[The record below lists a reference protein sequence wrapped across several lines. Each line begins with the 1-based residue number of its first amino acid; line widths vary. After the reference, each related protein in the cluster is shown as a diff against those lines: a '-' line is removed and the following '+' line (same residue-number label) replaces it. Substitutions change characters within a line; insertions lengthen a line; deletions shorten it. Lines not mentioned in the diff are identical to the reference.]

1 MSTLSKEF
9 RRQLENTVLK
19 ARDEAERGA
28 AAALEELGLSETKIP
43 THLNDAQQKL
53 RRKLRAHGKQVG
65 DTQISDNAWDISHLV
80 HECAYAHWHRML
92 FARFL
97 AENGFLIEPE
107 SGLDVD
113 FAYCEEEAKR
123 LGIDPWE
130 LASQFAQGMLTG
142 VFRADD
148 PVLQVRMPTEFRNRL
163 TALLASLPKEVFTA
177 SDSLGWV
184 YQFWQ
189 AERRDEV
196 NAAGNKIGADEISPV
211 TQLFTEDYMV
221 DFLLDNTLGAWWAG
235 KRMKDEGERM
245 NFATEEEALAAVALP
260 GCEWKYLRFRFNR
273 LSSIAFPLR
282 GSWGHSWHCGEA
294 RRKMQRGWCSF
305 AETRQKP
312 VATSP
317 IRARVFYVF
326 CGSVSVSAITSLTL
340 GFTSNF
346 GWF

>member
-1 MSTLSKEF
+1 MATLSKEY

-28 AAALEELGLSETKIP
+28 AAALEELGLTETKIP
-43 THLNDAQQKL
+43 THLNEAQQKL

-80 HECAYAHWHRML
+80 HECAYVHWHRML

-113 FAYCEEEAKR
+113 FAHCEEEAKR

-130 LASQFAQGMLTG
+130 LASRFAQEMLTG

-163 TALLASLPKEVFTA
+163 TALLASLPREVFTA
-177 SDSLGWV
+177 SDSFGWV

-189 AERRDEV
+189 AKRKDEI
-196 NAAGNKIGADEISPV
+196 NASENKRGADEIPAV

-235 KRMKDEGERM
+235 KKAKDEGRRM
-245 NFATEEEALAAVALP
+245 NYETEAEARAAVALL
-260 GCEWKYLRFRFNR
+260 GCESKYLRLRFNCLR
-273 LSSIAFPLR
+273 SIAFPLR
-282 GSWGHSWHCGEA
+282 GSWGHA
-294 RRKMQRGWCSF
+294 
-305 AETRQKP
+305 
-312 VATSP
+312 
-317 IRARVFYVF
+317 
-326 CGSVSVSAITSLTL
+326 
-340 GFTSNF
+340 
-346 GWF
+346 